1 MGSAG
6 SRSVTVVTV
15 ITLLF
20 APVFGRDGKK
30 TGDKLV
36 DRTETV
42 TTVECQA
49 DQTCPLSATAIRRDF
64 LTREQTKALARR
76 KPAYRVKH
84 ADTISSVA
92 RRFGVSASNLRVL
105 NRMRR
110 GAKLRPGSI
119 IRIPVVTSR

>member
-20 APVFGRDGKK
+20 APVLGKDGKK

-49 DQTCPLSATAIRRDF
+49 DQACPLSATGTRRAF
-64 LTREQTKALARR
+64 LTREQTKALART
-76 KPAYRVKH
+76 KPAYRVRRG
-84 ADTISSVA
+84 DTIASVA
-92 RRFGVSASNLRVL
+92 ARFGVSATRLRVL
-105 NRMRR
+105 NRMRH
-110 GAKLRPGSI
+110 GARLRPGSI
-119 IRIPVVTSR
+119 IRIPITAAR